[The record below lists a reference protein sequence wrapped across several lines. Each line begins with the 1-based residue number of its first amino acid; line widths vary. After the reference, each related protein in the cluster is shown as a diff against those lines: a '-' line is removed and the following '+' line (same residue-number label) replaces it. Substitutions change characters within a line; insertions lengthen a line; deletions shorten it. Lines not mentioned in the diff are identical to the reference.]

1 MEEMAVLEVVVE
13 MAARASQIGEA
24 VEMAATSAAA
34 TRMAVPVALVAA
46 AVAVAILQVDGSTLV
61 VLELGPRD
69 LCSAV
74 LVVMEPS
81 TGERAAAALQRLV
94 AHFLRGQEPMYFAT
108 VLFREMRPFLAQR
121 AHHLEVVSLL
131 PAAQQ
136 GAVPS
141 ERQAATSPWT
151 IV

>member
-34 TRMAVPVALVAA
+34 TRMAVTVAFLVAA

-94 AHFLRGQEPMYFAT
+94 AHFLRG
-108 VLFREMRPFLAQR
+108 
-121 AHHLEVVSLL
+121 
-131 PAAQQ
+131 
-136 GAVPS
+136 
-141 ERQAATSPWT
+141 
-151 IV
+151 